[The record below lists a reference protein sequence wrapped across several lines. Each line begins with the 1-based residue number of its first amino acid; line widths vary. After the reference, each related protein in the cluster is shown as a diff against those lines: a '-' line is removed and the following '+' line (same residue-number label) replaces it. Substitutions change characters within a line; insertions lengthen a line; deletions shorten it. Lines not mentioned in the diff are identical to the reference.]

1 MISWKGLGNIM
12 KNKLFNS
19 WMSTWKIRAE
29 KDHTVLQYLNPQS
42 WKGGSNHK
50 NFSDRNWVVYNHSLR
65 HTRIFLSNF
74 AWNHTHC
81 EWQTLLSFNKQTLL
95 CNHSVWSPQAIS
107 TRYRNMQSLWNSSV
121 GHVSYGQ
128 SCSKTTEA
136 DKFYRVWYETGKLAM
151 HRHKSK

>member
-1 MISWKGLGNIM
+1 MIFWKMLGDIM
-12 KNKLFNS
+12 KNKLT

-29 KDHTVLQYLNPQS
+29 KDHHTVLQYLNPQS

-50 NFSDRNWVVYNHSLR
+50 NSSDRNWVVYNHSLR

-81 EWQTLLSFNKQTLL
+81 EWQTLLSFNKQTPL
-95 CNHSVWSPQAIS
+95 CNHSVLSPQAIS
-107 TRYRNMQSLWNSSV
+107 TWHKSTQSLWNSSV

-128 SCSKTTEA
+128 SCSNTTEA
-136 DKFYRVWYETGKLAM
+136 DRNFTECGMKQ
-151 HRHKSK
+151 SN